1 MRPWTVARLVATATV
16 AVLAGFVAGVATGD
30 LLPRAHRPALVSP
43 ALAAPATLPR
53 VEREFRWRRLDA
65 ELADLERTVWALAR
79 RPPASTGR

>member
-16 AVLAGFVAGVATGD
+16 AVLAGFVAGVTTGD
-30 LLPRAHRPALVSP
+30 LLPRAHRPTLTSS
-43 ALAAPATLPR
+43 ALAAPATLAR
-53 VEREFRWRRLDA
+53 VEHEFRWRRLDA